1 MVEIFDN
8 FLVQTLGYVKQWFQR
23 HVPCLMLAVIQ
34 CTQKDLDDCLSEFGN
49 TVVVVLVAVNDTG
62 QWLDPGLSFGYI
74 IWLDVLF
81 LEKVDNLLN
90 LVVIFFIRIPPDNDL
105 QLLTGQVSLLVIS
118 WIMMLL
124 TCLSGSLLC
133 WG

>member
-1 MVEIFDN
+1 
-8 FLVQTLGYVKQWFQR
+8 
-23 HVPCLMLAVIQ
+23 MLAVIQ

-90 LVVIFFIRIPPDNDL
+90 LVVIFFIRIPPYNDL
-105 QLLTGQVSLLVIS
+105 QLLTG
-118 WIMMLL
+118 
-124 TCLSGSLLC
+124 
-133 WG
+133 